1 MQMETQ
7 LYKNPWDASKAVLR
21 GKCRVIQA
29 YFKKQEKSQP
39 NLPSNV
45 IRKRRKKCQGQRKGG
60 NNKDHGG
67 NKRETKRIM
76 EKMKTIE
83 KSNKN

>member
-1 MQMETQ
+1 MFQNGNRQ
-7 LYKNPWDASKAVLR
+7 LYCTSFLNLR
-21 GKCRVIQA
+21 RWHKA

-67 NKRETKRIM
+67 NKRETKRIT